1 MKNTLKI
8 FIRYFVIILI
18 AIPNLFIFYFIFTPS
33 TIYPVL
39 GAFKIFFK
47 EALLNG
53 NVFQINGFFFIEM
66 IKACIAGS
74 AYYLL
79 FILNLSTP
87 KIKIKKRIKMFLFS
101 FAFLLVLNILRI
113 VILSLI
119 FVYSSET
126 SNLFDLSHKLFWYFG
141 TTIFVVLIW
150 FIEVKTFKI
159 KEIPVYS
166 DMASLIKDKH
176 GTGK

>member
-1 MKNTLKI
+1 MKNSLKI
-8 FIRYFVIILI
+8 FIRYLIIILI
-18 AIPNLFIFYFIFTPS
+18 AIPNLFVFYFIFTPA
-33 TIYPVL
+33 TIYPVF

-47 EALLNG
+47 EVLLVG
-53 NVFQINGFFFIEM
+53 NTFQISNEFFIE
-66 IKACIAGS
+66 IINACVAGS

-87 KIKIKKRIKMFLFS
+87 KIKIKKRIKMLLFS
-101 FAFLLVLNILRI
+101 FAFLLGLNILRI
-113 VILSLI
+113 LILSLI
-119 FVYSSET
+119 FVYLPST
-126 SNLFDLSHKLFWYFG
+126 SNLFDITHKLFWYFG

-166 DMASLIKDKH
+166 DIKFLYKEI
-176 GTGK
+176 KK

>member
-1 MKNTLKI
+1 MKNHLKI
-8 FIRYFVIILI
+8 FIRYLIIALI
-18 AIPNLFIFYFIFTPS
+18 AIPNLFIFYFIFTPA
-33 TIYPVL
+33 TVYPIF
-39 GAFKIFFK
+39 GTFKIFFK
-47 EALLNG
+47 EVLLNE
-53 NVFQINGFFFIEM
+53 NVFQINGEFFIEM

-79 FILNLSTP
+79 FILNFSTP
-87 KIKIKKRIKMFLFS
+87 KIKIKKRLKMLLFS
-101 FAFLLVLNILRI
+101 FAFLLSLNILRI

-119 FVYSSET
+119 FVYSPET
-126 SNLFDLSHKLFWYFG
+126 SNLFDISHKLFWYFG

-166 DMASLIKDKH
+166 DIKFLYKEIR
-176 GTGK
+176 K

>member
-1 MKNTLKI
+1 MDNNLKI
-8 FIRYFVIILI
+8 FIRYLIIALV
-18 AIPNLFIFYFIFTPS
+18 AIPNLFVFYFIFTPA
-33 TIYPVL
+33 TIYPVF
-39 GAFKIFFK
+39 GAFKIFFR
-47 EALLNG
+47 EVLLIG
-53 NVFQINGFFFIEM
+53 NTFQISNEFFIE
-66 IKACIAGS
+66 IIPACIAGS

-79 FILNLSTP
+79 FILNLSIP
-87 KIKIKKRIKMFLFS
+87 KTKIKKRIKMLLFS

-119 FVYSSET
+119 FVYSSA
-126 SNLFDLSHKLFWYFG
+126 NLFDITHKLFWYFG

-166 DMASLIKDKH
+166 DIIELIKYKRFY
-176 GTGK
+176 KNKK

>member
-1 MKNTLKI
+1 MKNLLKI
-8 FIRYFVIILI
+8 FIRYFFIVLI
-18 AIPNLFIFYFIFTPS
+18 AIPNLFIFYFIFTPA
-33 TIYPVL
+33 TIYPVFGL
-39 GAFKIFFK
+39 FKIFFK
-47 EALLNG
+47 EVLLFG
-53 NVFQINGFFFIEM
+53 NVFKINREFFIE
-66 IKACIAGS
+66 IIPACIAGS

-79 FILNLSTP
+79 FILNFSIS
-87 KIKIKKRIKMFLFS
+87 KIKIKKRIKMLLVS

-119 FVYSSET
+119 FVYFPAET
-126 SNLFDLSHKLFWYFG
+126 NLFDITHKFFWYFG

-166 DMASLIKDKH
+166 DIKYLYKNLR
-176 GTGK
+176 K